1 MAAPAPVPQFV
12 GKPDA
17 IALNPAKPTEA
28 DASAGLMALLNV
40 ESDARQA
47 RSVEELRHLIAN
59 ETRKLSRARQIF
71 VFGPARKSPPILT
84 ISGLPLVERS
94 SPLVQGLEQA
104 IKGLEADA
112 GLGDTCEFDLFA
124 YAKTEGDFVRG
135 YPFRA
140 MLWTPL
146 RARRGENLGGLLLA
160 RERAWTRSD
169 ILIAKRLAATYAHAM
184 ALLIAEPKLAAR
196 LATSV
201 YLARYALI
209 GAGLLALAALAIPV
223 PMTTLAPFEITPQ
236 DPVVVAAPIEGVI
249 DEILVDPSD
258 RVNVDQVLVRF
269 TDTSLRNR
277 LDVAER
283 EMSVAEARLKQ
294 ATQLAF
300 NDVQGRHDMSVA
312 RAEWD
317 LKTAERDFAKNLF
330 DRAVIK
336 APHAGV
342 AVYADKKSLI
352 GRPVAVGERLMQIAD
367 PGHIEATIDVAVG
380 DAIDLKPGAAVKL
393 FLDSDPLNAREA
405 KVSEADYLARP
416 RPGNILAYR
425 VVARFDEAGKLP
437 RLGARGTAQIY
448 GDRVVLAYYL
458 FRRPIAALRQWAG
471 L

>member
-169 ILIAKRLAATYAHAM
+169 ILIAKRLAASYAHAM

-209 GAGLLALAALAIPV
+209 GAGLLALARS
-223 PMTTLAPFEITPQ
+223 
-236 DPVVVAAPIEGVI
+236 
-249 DEILVDPSD
+249 PSQC
-258 RVNVDQVLVRF
+258 R
-269 TDTSLRNR
+269 
-277 LDVAER
+277 
-283 EMSVAEARLKQ
+283 
-294 ATQLAF
+294 
-300 NDVQGRHDMSVA
+300 
-312 RAEWD
+312 
-317 LKTAERDFAKNLF
+317 
-330 DRAVIK
+330 
-336 APHAGV
+336 
-342 AVYADKKSLI
+342 
-352 GRPVAVGERLMQIAD
+352 
-367 PGHIEATIDVAVG
+367 
-380 DAIDLKPGAAVKL
+380 
-393 FLDSDPLNAREA
+393 
-405 KVSEADYLARP
+405 
-416 RPGNILAYR
+416 
-425 VVARFDEAGKLP
+425 
-437 RLGARGTAQIY
+437 
-448 GDRVVLAYYL
+448 
-458 FRRPIAALRQWAG
+458 
-471 L
+471 

>member
-1 MAAPAPVPQFV
+1 MAAPVLQPIV
-12 GKPDA
+12 KPDA
-17 IALNPAKPTEA
+17 VIAPKLVEA

-40 ESDARQA
+40 EHEAREA
-47 RSVEELRHLIAN
+47 RSLEELRHLIAN
-59 ETRKLSRARQIF
+59 ETRKLTRARQIF
-71 VFGPARKSPPILT
+71 VVGPARKSPPILT

-94 SPLVQGLEQA
+94 SPLVQGLEA
-104 IKGLEADA
+104 ALAGLEKDV
-112 GLGDTCEFDLFA
+112 GLANAQEFDLFA
-124 YAKTEGDFVRG
+124 YAKDNGDFVRG

-160 RERAWTRSD
+160 REQAWTRSD
-169 ILIAKRLAATYAHAM
+169 ILIAKRLAGTFSHAM

-196 LATSV
+196 LATKV

-209 GAGLLALAALAIPV
+209 AAGLLALAALAIPA
-223 PMTTLAPFEITPQ
+223 PMTALAPFEITPE
-236 DPVVVAAPIEGVI
+236 DPIIVAAPIEGVI
-249 DEILVDPSD
+249 EDMLVDPSD
-258 RVNVDQVLVRF
+258 RVTADQPLVRF
-269 TDTSLRNR
+269 TDTALRNR

-283 EMSVAEARLKQ
+283 EVSVAEARLKQ

-300 NDVQGRHDMSVA
+300 NDMQGRHDMSVA
-312 RAEWD
+312 RAEWE
-317 LKTAERDFAKNLF
+317 LKSAERDFAKSLF
-330 DRAVIK
+330 ERAVIK
-336 APHAGV
+336 APRAGV

-367 PGHIEATIDVAVG
+367 PTRVEATIDVPVG
-380 DAIDLKPGAAVKL
+380 DAIAMQPGAAVKL
-393 FLDSDPLNAREA
+393 FMDSDPLNARDA
-405 KVSEADYLARP
+405 KLIEADYLARP

-425 VVARFDEAGKLP
+425 VVARFDVADRLP

-448 GDRVVLAYYL
+448 GEHVMLAYYL